1 MSKDC
6 SAYRSVGY
14 IHVRDGKAHSDG
26 EGEVGEV
33 ELIRSLLAWKGKP
46 SGRFFGSIV
55 KVSVVECKRTVQYS
69 PRRDNSSCGHESH
82 RDATC
87 SIQVAY
93 SGHQPD
99 CQRHT
104 HQAYK
109 DDEKQ

>member
-6 SAYRSVGY
+6 SAYRSVSY

-55 KVSVVECKRTVQYS
+55 QVSVVKCIKSSLKPEV
-69 PRRDNSSCGHESH
+69 PRAALLQGYLRGLWHS
-82 RDATC
+82 
-87 SIQVAY
+87 
-93 SGHQPD
+93 
-99 CQRHT
+99 
-104 HQAYK
+104 
-109 DDEKQ
+109 